1 MINQEEVNLQTG
13 KANEIRFTDIFDLQ
27 EIQQMQDLFSDATG
41 VASIIT
47 HPNGAPI
54 TQPSNFCRLCND
66 IIRQTEKG
74 RANCFKSDALI
85 GRQNTSGPIVQP
97 CLSGGLWDAGAS
109 ISVGGEHIANWLI
122 GQVRNV
128 EQDEQNIINYADEIG
143 ANREE
148 FIAALN
154 EVPVMSKAQLI
165 KISKMLFAFAGELSA
180 KAYANL
186 MIKNQTVE
194 RQKSEET
201 YNISFARNKALL
213 DAIPDLMF
221 VQDADCR
228 FVDFHAESSEYLYVD
243 PEFFIGK
250 KPEEVLPPD
259 VAELTREKVKE
270 VIVGGQPVFTTYS
283 LNLRGETHHFESRGV
298 PCGDGQVLS
307 IVRDIT
313 EQKQSEI
320 RLRQSEEKFRLI
332 AENTSDTITLLDM
345 DFNLIYV
352 SPSVE
357 KIRGFTPEEACLQK
371 MDQILTPDSLKK
383 VYDVISKVLPAEMA
397 GINPNDNYPTVE
409 IEEYHK
415 NGSTIWVE
423 LSFSFLKDQNNI
435 PTGIVTV
442 TRDISSRKRVETE
455 LEASKARFRQA
466 QKIAQIAD
474 WEYNISTGKFI
485 GSDESFMFYG
495 MAVTPNH
502 ELDMSFFE
510 SSFLNFE
517 KSKKALFDLIEND
530 TPFNEVGQLN
540 TEKGKPARF
549 IHSIGKLIR
558 DAEGKP
564 IKVIGMFQDITER
577 KKTEEDLRESEMKYR
592 SILNASPDDI
602 TITDLEGRILMVSP
616 VAVTMF
622 GYNREE
628 EILGRLSSD
637 FIAPEDRDIVA
648 SNFAQRSQGL
658 MKKSGDYHGLRK
670 DGSTFDIEVNSGF
683 IRDANGEPVKIV
695 FIIRNITERKKAEEE
710 IRQKN
715 EELQKLNAEKDKFF
729 SIIAH
734 DLKSPFNSIVGFSNI
749 LVEQINEQDYEGI
762 EKYANIILQSSQRAL
777 DLLSNLMEWSRSQ
790 TGRMEFN
797 PEYFDMVVGIKE
809 IILSFDDIAGQK
821 SIVINKALPP
831 NAPVFADKAMISTVF
846 RNLISNAIKFT
857 PSGGKITISAN
868 EKQGELLVT
877 VSDTGVG
884 IPVNS
889 IGKLFRIAEN
899 FSTPGTDKEQG
910 TGLGLLLCK
919 EFIEKHDGKIWV
931 ESVENKGSVFAF
943 TIPSN
948 IKTGK

>member
-1 MINQEEVNLQTG
+1 
-13 KANEIRFTDIFDLQ
+13 
-27 EIQQMQDLFSDATG
+27 
-41 VASIIT
+41 
-47 HPNGAPI
+47 
-54 TQPSNFCRLCND
+54 
-66 IIRQTEKG
+66 
-74 RANCFKSDALI
+74 
-85 GRQNTSGPIVQP
+85 
-97 CLSGGLWDAGAS
+97 
-109 ISVGGEHIANWLI
+109 
-122 GQVRNV
+122 
-128 EQDEQNIINYADEIG
+128 
-143 ANREE
+143 
-148 FIAALN
+148 
-154 EVPVMSKAQLI
+154 
-165 KISKMLFAFAGELSA
+165 
-180 KAYANL
+180 
-186 MIKNQTVE
+186 
-194 RQKSEET
+194 
-201 YNISFARNKALL
+201 
-213 DAIPDLMF
+213 
-221 VQDADCR
+221 
-228 FVDFHAESSEYLYVD
+228 VD

-259 VAELTREKVKE
+259 VAELTCEKVKE
-270 VIVGGQPVFTTYS
+270 VIVGGQPVFTTYN

-298 PCGDGQVLS
+298 SCGDGHVLS

-345 DFNLIYV
+345 DFNLTYV

-371 MDQILTPDSLKK
+371 MDQIVTPDSLKK

-397 GINPNDNYPTVE
+397 GITPNDNYPTIE

-423 LSFSFLKDQNNI
+423 LSFSLMKDQYNK

-442 TRDISSRKRVETE
+442 TRDISSRKRVEID
-455 LEASKARFRQA
+455 LEASEARFRQA
-466 QKIAQIAD
+466 QKIAKVAD
-474 WEYNISTGKFI
+474 WEYNVATGKFI

-495 MAVTPNH
+495 IPVSHNH

-510 SSFLNFE
+510 ASFLNFE
-517 KSKKALFDLIEND
+517 KLKTALFDLIEND
-530 TPFNEVGQLN
+530 IPLNEVDQLI
-540 TEKGKPARF
+540 TGKGKPARF
-549 IHSIGKLIR
+549 IHSIGKLIK
-558 DAEGKP
+558 DEKGKP
-564 IKVIGMFQDITER
+564 VKVIGMFQDITER

-777 DLLSNLMEWSRSQ
+777 DLLTTLMEWSRSQ

-797 PEYFDMVVGIKE
+797 PEYFEMMVLINE
-809 IILSFDDIAGQK
+809 IIVSFDVIAGQK

-831 NAPVFADKAMISTVF
+831 NTPVFADKAMISTVF

-857 PSGGKITISAN
+857 PAGGKITISAE
-868 EKQGELLVT
+868 EKQSELSVT
-877 VSDTGVG
+877 VSDSGVG
-884 IPVNS
+884 ISNNR
-889 IGKLFRIAEN
+889 IEKLFRIDESY
-899 FSTPGTDKEQG
+899 STAGTNNERG
-910 TGLGLLLCK
+910 TGLGLILCK
-919 EFIEKHDGKIWV
+919 DFIEIHGGKIWV
-931 ESVENKGSVFAF
+931 ESEVEKGSRFSF
-943 TIPSN
+943 TIPDKMN
-948 IKTGK
+948 ADNANRL